1 MEADYQHKRCYDMQ
15 RTIILHK
22 FLLSCGIVSSLW
34 YVAMNIFVP
43 MQLGNYDV
51 ASQTVSELS
60 AIGVP
65 TRQLW
70 VYMAAL
76 YSLLNILFGWGIWMA
91 ASGNRSLRIAG
102 AMLILNGL
110 ISAVWPPMHQREA
123 IAAGQA
129 TLTDT
134 MHIVFTFVSVLLML
148 CIIIFAAAAFGKRFR
163 FYSLATIV
171 ILLVFGI
178 LTGLSTS
185 FLEKNLPTPMM
196 GIWERISIG
205 VYMIWI
211 SSLSITILKHN
222 MNQYPKHLP
231 ESDNPFTSLKID

>member
-1 MEADYQHKRCYDMQ
+1 MQ
-15 RTIILHK
+15 RTINLHK
-22 FLLSCGIVSSLW
+22 FLLCCGIVSSIW

-51 ASQTVSELS
+51 GSQTVSELS

-65 TRQLW
+65 TRMMW

-76 YSLLNILFGWGIWMA
+76 YSLLILLFGWGTWMA
-91 ASGNRSLRIAG
+91 ANGNRSLRIAG

-110 ISAVWPPMHQREA
+110 ISVAWPPMHQREA
-123 IAAGQA
+123 IAAGQG

-163 FYSLATIV
+163 FYSLVTIV
-171 ILLVFGI
+171 ILLVFGV
-178 LTGLSTS
+178 LTGLSAS
-185 FLEKNLPTPMM
+185 LLEKNLPTPMM

-211 SSLSITILKHN
+211 ISLSITTLKHN
-222 MNQYPKHLP
+222 MNQIPNGK
-231 ESDNPFTSLKID
+231 

>member
-1 MEADYQHKRCYDMQ
+1 MQ
-15 RTIILHK
+15 RTINLHK
-22 FLLSCGIVSSLW
+22 FLLCCGIVSSIW

-51 ASQTVSELS
+51 GSQTVSELS

-65 TRQLW
+65 TRMMW

-76 YSLLNILFGWGIWMA
+76 YSLLILLFGWGTWMA
-91 ASGNRSLRIAG
+91 ANGNRSLRIAG

-110 ISAVWPPMHQREA
+110 ISVAWPPMHQREA
-123 IAAGQA
+123 IAAGQG

-163 FYSLATIV
+163 FYSLVTIV
-171 ILLVFGI
+171 ILLVFGV
-178 LTGLSTS
+178 LTGLSAS
-185 FLEKNLPTPMM
+185 LLEKNLPTPMM

-222 MNQYPKHLP
+222 MNQIPNGK
-231 ESDNPFTSLKID
+231 